1 MFNNFFFIGLPYA
14 ALVILLVGSIF
25 RYSQF
30 GFKVSSLSSQFLEGR
45 ELFFGSRP
53 FHWGIIF
60 LFFGHATAFLF
71 PRAVIA
77 WGTVPVRLVI
87 LEATA
92 LGFAILASF
101 GLIMLIIRRFKNK
114 RIRMVTSKMDV
125 FVYIMLLTQVVTGI
139 WAALSAR
146 WGSVWFASAL
156 TPYLKSIFVFNPD
169 MAAVTAMPLIVR
181 IHIISA
187 FIFIGMIP
195 FTRFIH
201 FLVYPFVYIWRPYIY
216 VIWNWDRKTI
226 RNSRKLVNGVRSKN
240 N

>member
-53 FHWGIIF
+53 FHWGILF

-71 PRAVIA
+71 PRAIIA

-87 LEATA
+87 LEVTA
-92 LGFAILASF
+92 LGFAILAAF
-101 GLIMLIIRRFKNK
+101 GMIMLIIRRFKNK
-114 RIRMVTSKMDV
+114 RILAVTSKMDV
-125 FVYIMLLTQVVTGI
+125 FVYVMLITQVGSGI
-139 WAALSAR
+139 WLALSDR
-146 WGSVWFASAL
+146 WGSVWFASVL

-169 MAAVTAMPLIVR
+169 IAAVTAMPLVVQ

-216 VIWNWDRKTI
+216 VIWNWDRKEI

-240 N
+240 H

>member
-1 MFNNFFFIGLPYA
+1 MFYNFFFIGLPYA

-25 RYSQF
+25 RYSRF

-45 ELFFGSRP
+45 ELFFGSR
-53 FHWGIIF
+53 
-60 LFFGHATAFLF
+60 
-71 PRAVIA
+71 
-77 WGTVPVRLVI
+77 TVPVRLVI

-92 LGFAILASF
+92 LGFAILAAF
-101 GLIMLIIRRFKNK
+101 GMIMLIIRRFKNK
-114 RIRMVTSKMDV
+114 RILAVTSKMDV
-125 FVYIMLLTQVVTGI
+125 FVYVMLITQVGSGI
-139 WAALSAR
+139 WLALSDR
-146 WGSVWFASAL
+146 WGSVWFASVL
-156 TPYLKSIFVFNPD
+156 TPYLKSIFVLNPD
-169 MAAVTAMPLIVR
+169 IAAVIALPLVIK